1 MYKFNNKFN
10 VHVKFAFRNRK
21 HLLRQYVII
30 RFAWIAIRILERQI
44 MTFLVQFV
52 NNNIGFITYQIYY

>member
-10 VHVKFAFRNRK
+10 VDVKFAFRNRK

-30 RFAWIAIRILERQI
+30 RFA
-44 MTFLVQFV
+44 
-52 NNNIGFITYQIYY
+52 